1 MNVVVIGHICIDRN
15 ISENS
20 MYMSSGGPAVFI
32 HKVYNQLPNV
42 FFTAIS
48 SYGKDLSQ
56 YIKNMPIYPAFANI
70 NKSLIYENKSKK
82 GIRTQKAFNRTSSLP
97 PKIDGKMIK
106 ILKKADIIYIAPL
119 LPNFSYSYLK
129 KINKHL
135 KKSALRIILPQGYF
149 RDFDKKNNVIPRG
162 FNEENEI
169 LSLVDI
175 VIISEEDEKDM
186 KNKAKKWIDVNNGLI
201 CIITL
206 GEKGAM
212 IMDKKQNIIIPTKP
226 VLKENIIDSVGSGDI
241 FSAAFGYKYV
251 KTNNVRKSCRY
262 ANNIAYKCLFFASND
277 IRF

>member
-1 MNVVVIGHICIDRN
+1 MNIIVLGHICIDRN

-20 MYMSSGGPAVFI
+20 KYISSGGPAVFI
-32 HKVYNQLPNV
+32 HKVYSKLPNTSFV
-42 FFTAIS
+42 SIS

-56 YIKNMPIYPAFANI
+56 HIKDMRIYPAFANI

-97 PKIDGKMIK
+97 PEIDSKMIK
-106 ILKKADIIYIAPL
+106 ILKKADIIYITPL

-129 KINKHL
+129 KIIKHL
-135 KKSALRIILPQGYF
+135 KSTALKIILPQGYF
-149 RDFDKKNNVIPRG
+149 RDFDKKNNVVPRG
-162 FNEENEI
+162 FIEENEI

-175 VIISEEDEKDM
+175 VIVSQEDQKNM
-186 KNKAKKWIDVNNGLI
+186 KNKAEKWINVNNNLT

-212 IMDKKQNIIIPTKP
+212 IIDNKKNIIIPTKP
-226 VLKENIIDSVGSGDI
+226 VLKENIIDSIGSGDI

-251 KTNNVRKSCRY
+251 KTNNIRKSCRY
-262 ANNIAYKCLFFASND
+262 ANNIAHKCLFFASTD